1 ARPRRS
7 RCRRART
14 APAACTP
21 PTSSAALELVDPAGE
36 VVDETEQRVVH
47 DPLLGE
53 GGLDVPAHE
62 LAQRALDLEGD
73 PALRSGAPFERLVGA
88 DGPEALRQPAHRRR
102 VAGIAVDCPLQLL
115 VDPVDVSRP
124 VYRLRHAAAV

>member
-62 LAQRALDLEGD
+62 LAQDALDLEGD
-73 PALRSGAPFERLVGA
+73 PALRSGAPFERLFCAV
-88 DGPEALRQPAHRRR
+88 PA
-102 VAGIAVDCPLQLL
+102 QT
-115 VDPVDVSRP
+115 RP
-124 VYRLRHAAAV
+124 PPA